1 MLLFIILLLRLQGG
15 GVARDVKPKEWESAG
30 AALHI
35 SVHGWIDPSHIHSFI
50 GSAASHRIGFVNSL
64 IFDLTQCIKFPGPTL

>member
-1 MLLFIILLLRLQGG
+1 MLLFIILLLQLQGG

-50 GSAASHRIGFVNSL
+50 HRQRSL
-64 IFDLTQCIKFPGPTL
+64 AQNRLRQLIDF

>member
-15 GVARDVKPKEWESAG
+15 GRGGDGVARDVKPKEWESAG

-50 GSAASHRIGFVNSL
+50 GSAA
-64 IFDLTQCIKFPGPTL
+64 